1 MTVGP
6 RLRIEEAKNALRLM
20 DRQWPEEYGVYQT
33 KDRRVSCYAQCQRED
48 DDRGES
54 GRALE
59 NPQSVRLLEAEELA
73 QTVKANSR

>member
-48 DDRGES
+48 DDRDDRNES
-54 GRALE
+54 RRALE
-59 NPQSVRLLEAEELA
+59 NPQSASQIVQKSAH
-73 QTVKANSR
+73 